1 MKPLEYSKPDSER
14 FGLVIYRTKTEE
26 IDANELLS
34 QIIQHNVD
42 TAIVRIPTE
51 QLSQIHKLEKM
62 AMPFM
67 ITDTLAYYDK
77 DLSSYQPETLDNK
90 DLEFILATPEHHE
103 LLNYIVRATFGTYV
117 NHYRM
122 NPFFHNENVTEGYQ
136 DWVRSYAENNPERI
150 CWLVKRHG
158 EVVGFGTFNYQFE
171 GRVEGILYGV
181 LPHLRRA
188 GIFKDIMRYAKNHS
202 KSKGYEMIRCTTQ
215 IENRAVQR
223 LWTDSGF
230 FLHHTEN
237 TIHINALLTKTV
249 FDGFTIPLTI
259 SAEEANFN
267 KVTNRQILKQLNWH
281 FDFKQNIVTQNHRFV
296 NIKPLK
302 MGDDYFLK
310 FSFPAGNVGLL
321 RVIDHTGE
329 TYMLVYFDLKH
340 FVS

>member
-14 FGLVIYRTKTEE
+14 FGLVIYRTITNE
-26 IDANELLS
+26 IDAQELLT

-51 QLSQIHKLEKM
+51 QLSQIHKLEKT

-77 DLSSYQPETLDNK
+77 DLTSYQPEELENK

-103 LLNYIVRATFGTYV
+103 ILNHLVRATFGTYV

-122 NPFFHNENVTEGYQ
+122 NPFFHNEHVTEGYQ

-150 CWLVKRHG
+150 CWLVKKGG
-158 EVVGFGTFNYQFE
+158 ETVGFGTFNYQHE
-171 GRVEGILYGV
+171 GRAEGILYGV
-181 LPHLRRA
+181 LPHMRRH
-188 GIFKDIMRYAKNHS
+188 GIFKDIMRYAKNYS
-202 KSKGYEMIRCTTQ
+202 KQRGCEMMRCTTQ

-223 LWTDSGF
+223 LWTTSGF
-230 FLHHTEN
+230 YLHHTDN
-237 TIHINALLTKTV
+237 TIHINALLSKSV
-249 FDGFTIPLTI
+249 FDPFTIPLTI

-281 FDFKQNIVTQNHRFV
+281 FDFKQNIITQNHRFV

-302 MGDDYFLK
+302 LKEDYFLK

-321 RVIDHTGE
+321 RVIDKVGE